1 MSNADGDTLLSDLCT
16 ICHINPP
23 KYRCPRCSTR
33 TCSLPC
39 SRRHKLWSQC
49 SGVRDPAAYLKRSEL
64 ASESAFDRD
73 FNFITKIE
81 RSLERAER
89 EAEDR
94 GISLNGTTAA
104 DPAVL
109 GLEHELGQDGPDA
122 EAGRKRKRPE
132 QGGFVKGEAAFL
144 RGAQN
149 AGVSVIRAPRGL
161 SRNKANASKWNPKYV
176 SFLGGGGGGDDVD
189 DAGVLTVYRHKCL
202 SWTVEWITADGKKVT
217 RNCLESCTLAD
228 AYDRIYPQPK
238 ERAGETVQK
247 LGKDDQT
254 LESTGDRGQE
264 PEPAS
269 KEQPT
274 QSETVEPLPAAPTG
288 QSATESTPDQPSG
301 SSESKHEII
310 PHRGVSFYLHRPRT
324 ATKQPVLIPLSPS
337 MTFTTA
343 LRDRAVLEFP
353 TIYALPQPPE
363 ALLAEKE
370 NPRFLLEEDYL
381 RTQGPETDLSE
392 AMLQEAPE
400 DQVHSGGLDIGDID
414 EKKVLEVLK
423 QDLWEPIAADA
434 ATL

>member
-1 MSNADGDTLLSDLCT
+1 MSNGNGDTPLSDLCT

-64 ASESAFDRD
+64 ATESAFDRD

-81 RSLERAER
+81 RSLERAGR

-94 GISLNGTTAA
+94 GIPLSGTTAA

-109 GLEHELGQDGPDA
+109 GLEHEQDGPDA

-132 QGGFVKGEAAFL
+132 QGGFVKGEAGFL

-149 AGVSVIRAPRGL
+149 AGVRVIRAPRGM
-161 SRNKANASKWNPKYV
+161 SRNKANASKWNPK
-176 SFLGGGGGGDDVD
+176 
-189 DAGVLTVYRHKCL
+189 HKCL

-217 RNCLESCTLAD
+217 RNCLESCTLAEG
-228 AYDRIYPQPK
+228 YDRIYPQPK
-238 ERAGETVQK
+238 ERTGEIVQK
-247 LGKDDQT
+247 PKKDEQT
-254 LESTGDRGQE
+254 LESTGDREQE
-264 PEPAS
+264 SEPAS
-269 KEQPT
+269 SEQQT
-274 QSETVEPLPAAPTG
+274 QPETVEPPSAAPTG
-288 QSATESTPDQPSG
+288 QSAMESTPDQPSG

-337 MTFTTA
+337 MTFTSA

-363 ALLAEKE
+363 ALPAKKE
-370 NPRFLLEEDYL
+370 SPTFILEEDYL
-381 RTQGPETDLSE
+381 RTQGPETELSE
-392 AMLQEAPE
+392 AMLQEASE
-400 DQVHSGGLDIGDID
+400 DQVDAGGLDIGNID

-423 QDLWEPIAADA
+423 QDLWEPVAADA
-434 ATL
+434 TTQ

>member
-1 MSNADGDTLLSDLCT
+1 MSNANGDSLLSDLCT

-64 ASESAFDRD
+64 ATESAFDRD

-81 RSLERAER
+81 RSLERAGR

-94 GISLNGTTAA
+94 GIPLNGTTAA

-132 QGGFVKGEAAFL
+132 QGGFVKGEAGFL
-144 RGAQN
+144 RGAQT
-149 AGVSVIRAPRGL
+149 AGVRVIRAPKGL
-161 SRNKANASKWNPKYV
+161 SRNKANASKWNPK
-176 SFLGGGGGGDDVD
+176 
-189 DAGVLTVYRHKCL
+189 HKCL

-217 RNCLESCTLAD
+217 RNCLESCSLAE

-238 ERAGETVQK
+238 ERAGEIVRK
-247 LGKDDQT
+247 PRKDEQT
-254 LESTGDRGQE
+254 LESTGDQE
-264 PEPAS
+264 QESEPAS
-269 KEQPT
+269 SEQQT
-274 QSETVEPLPAAPTG
+274 QSETVEPPSAAPTG
-288 QSATESTPDQPSG
+288 QSATEPTPDQPSG

-324 ATKQPVLIPLSPS
+324 ATKQPVLIPLSPT
-337 MTFTTA
+337 MTFTSA
-343 LRDRAVLEFP
+343 LRDRSVLEFP

-363 ALLAEKE
+363 ALHAEKE
-370 NPRFLLEEDYL
+370 SPMFLLEEDFL

-392 AMLQEAPE
+392 AMLQEASE
-400 DQVHSGGLDIGDID
+400 DQVDAGDLDIGNID

-423 QDLWEPIAADA
+423 QDLWEPVAADGA
-434 ATL
+434 SQ

>member
-64 ASESAFDRD
+64 ATESAFDRD
-73 FNFITKIE
+73 FNFISKIE

-89 EAEDR
+89 EVEDR
-94 GISLNGTTAA
+94 GIPLNGTTAA

-132 QGGFVKGEAAFL
+132 QGGFVKGEPAFL

-149 AGVSVIRAPRGL
+149 AGVRVIRAPRGM
-161 SRNKANASKWNPKYV
+161 SRNKANASKWNP
-176 SFLGGGGGGDDVD
+176 
-189 DAGVLTVYRHKCL
+189 RHKCL

-217 RNCLESCTLAD
+217 RNCLESCTLAV
-228 AYDRIYPQPK
+228 AYDRVYPQPK
-238 ERAGETVQK
+238 ERAEEIVQK
-247 LGKDDQT
+247 AKKDEQT
-254 LESTGDRGQE
+254 LESTGDREQE
-264 PEPAS
+264 LKPVS
-269 KEQPT
+269 SEQPT

-301 SSESKHEII
+301 SSESKHEIL

-324 ATKQPVLIPLSPS
+324 ATKQPVLIPLSPN
-337 MTFTTA
+337 MTFTSA

-370 NPRFLLEEDYL
+370 NPSFLLEEDYL
-381 RTQGPETDLSE
+381 RTQVPETDLSE

-400 DQVHSGGLDIGDID
+400 DQVHSGSLDIGDID

-434 ATL
+434 ATQ

>member
-64 ASESAFDRD
+64 ATESAFDRD

-94 GISLNGTTAA
+94 GIPLSGTTAA

-109 GLEHELGQDGPDA
+109 GLEHEVGQDGQDA

-132 QGGFVKGEAAFL
+132 QGGFVKGEAGFL

-149 AGVSVIRAPRGL
+149 AGVRVIRAPRGM
-161 SRNKANASKWNPKYV
+161 SRNKANASKWNPK
-176 SFLGGGGGGDDVD
+176 
-189 DAGVLTVYRHKCL
+189 HKCL

-217 RNCLESCTLAD
+217 RNCLESCTLAE

-238 ERAGETVQK
+238 EKAGEVVQK
-247 LGKDDQT
+247 PKEDEQT
-254 LESTGDRGQE
+254 LESTGDRQQE
-264 PEPAS
+264 SEPAS
-269 KEQPT
+269 SEQPT
-274 QSETVEPLPAAPTG
+274 QSETVEPPSTAPTG
-288 QSATESTPDQPSG
+288 QSVTESTPDRPS
-301 SSESKHEII
+301 SSSKSKNEII

-337 MTFTTA
+337 MTFTSA

-363 ALLAEKE
+363 ALRAKKE
-370 NPRFLLEEDYL
+370 TPMFLLEEDYL
-381 RTQGPETDLSE
+381 RTQGPEPDLSE
-392 AMLQEAPE
+392 DMLQETSE
-400 DQVHSGGLDIGDID
+400 DQIHTGDLDIGNID

-423 QDLWEPIAADA
+423 QDLWEPVAADA
-434 ATL
+434 TTQ

>member
-1 MSNADGDTLLSDLCT
+1 MHNLP
-16 ICHINPP
+16 HQPP

-64 ASESAFDRD
+64 ATESAFDRD

-89 EAEDR
+89 EAEGR
-94 GISLNGTTAA
+94 GIPLSGTTAA

-109 GLEHELGQDGPDA
+109 GLEHKLGQDGLDA

-132 QGGFVKGEAAFL
+132 QGGFVKGEAGFL
-144 RGAQN
+144 RGAQT
-149 AGVSVIRAPRGL
+149 AGVRVIRAPRGM
-161 SRNKANASKWNPKYV
+161 SRNKANASKWNPK
-176 SFLGGGGGGDDVD
+176 
-189 DAGVLTVYRHKCL
+189 HKCL

-217 RNCLESCTLAD
+217 RNCVESCTLAE

-238 ERAGETVQK
+238 ERAGEIVQNAK
-247 LGKDDQT
+247 KDEQT
-254 LESTGDRGQE
+254 LESTGDRE
-264 PEPAS
+264 KESEPAS
-269 KEQPT
+269 SEKQT
-274 QSETVEPLPAAPTG
+274 QSETVEPPSTAPTG
-288 QSATESTPDQPSG
+288 QPATESTLGQPSG

-337 MTFTTA
+337 MTFTSA

-363 ALLAEKE
+363 AVRAEKE
-370 NPRFLLEEDYL
+370 NPSFILEEDYL

-392 AMLQEAPE
+392 AMLQEISE
-400 DQVHSGGLDIGDID
+400 DQSHTGDLDIGNID

-423 QDLWEPIAADA
+423 QDLWEPVAADA
-434 ATL
+434 TTQ